1 MSFQQP
7 NYFTD
12 SNKSDVIVV
21 SSNLIHERDSLGVGD
36 VPTLDA
42 EGLETWQSFDDLLGH
57 REVEAVVGTDDK
69 NELFDFDERV
79 FVNELLEES
88 RVKDVTDDGQGDVLD
103 IEAVVEDVSE
113 QVVGVPHVDH
123 LDVEHS

>member
-1 MSFQQP
+1 MWNNCCHHVGLVSFQQP
-7 NYFTD
+7 DYFTG

-42 EGLETWQSFDDLLGH
+42 EGLETWQSFDDLLGY
-57 REVEAVVGTDDK
+57 REVETVVGTDDK
-69 NELFDFDERV
+69 NELLDFNERG

-88 RVKDVTDDGQGDVLD
+88 RVKDVTDDG
-103 IEAVVEDVSE
+103 
-113 QVVGVPHVDH
+113 
-123 LDVEHS
+123 